1 MKKKVENYMKQTIII
16 SAFST
21 LGKTYLGNKYKNILD
36 FEASSYK
43 WIYNDKEIAK
53 DIEKRKGVTDRI
65 QNPNYPENYLKD
77 LKKYSQNYDILLI
90 TLEKE
95 IRNILKQNE
104 TEYFIAYP
112 TKTDFTVQRAINR
125 GNNMYFSR
133 GLEKSYK
140 QWYPTKEENILWVKE
155 DEYLEDVLIKKGF
168 IKE

>member
-1 MKKKVENYMKQTIII
+1 MKKKVEKYMKQTIII

-65 QNPNYPENYLKD
+65 QNPNYPKNYL
-77 LKKYSQNYDILLI
+77 LKLN
-90 TLEKE
+90 E
-95 IRNILKQNE
+95 I
-104 TEYFIAYP
+104 EYFIAYP

-125 GNNMYFSR
+125 GNNIYFSK